1 MKNQVKLLLHVVE
14 GTILLSNIFRS
25 HGISSSK
32 QIGIRNLNKVSDT
45 EVDLSNSVQSVAEER
60 ELMVKIAQRTIDE
73 EKRSLE
79 DMRKVTTED
88 IAAMK
93 NAWEDEKVQLQQQAY
108 EEGFQIG
115 FGEGRDKAL
124 SDMSDSLRLANEIT
138 EKSKVTAMRYQ
149 ESQERVILELAMTAA
164 SRILGTEIEDHEERF
179 LSIVE
184 RALKEVRE
192 MDDIKIYVSSEYY
205 KLVSD
210 HREELASIFPPDVPF
225 LIFANEDFNS
235 TECYIETNHG
245 RVVVTVD
252 DQLNELREQ
261 LIEILESGD

>member
-1 MKNQVKLLLHVVE
+1 M
-14 GTILLSNIFRS
+14 
-25 HGISSSK
+25 
-32 QIGIRNLNKVSDT
+32 NKVTSKEIDESHSIQSIT
-45 EVDLSNSVQSVAEER
+45 EEHN
-60 ELMVKIAQRTIDE
+60 LMMKIAQRTIDE

-79 DMRKVTTED
+79 DMRRITTED

-93 NAWEDEKVQLQQQAY
+93 NAWESEKVQLQQQAY

-124 SDMSDSLRLANEIT
+124 SDMSASLQLANEIT
-138 EKSKVTAMRYQ
+138 DKSRITATEYQ

-164 SRILGTEIEDHEERF
+164 SRILGTEIEDNEEQF
-179 LSIVE
+179 LSIVR

-192 MDDIKIYVSSEYY
+192 MEDIKIYVSSEYY

-210 HREELASIFPPDVPF
+210 HREELASIFPPEVPF
-225 LIFANEDFNS
+225 LIFVNEEFDS

-245 RVVVTVD
+245 RIVVTVE

-261 LIEILESGD
+261 LIGILESGD